1 MNHIYSCA
9 RPSLLA
15 ALFVT
20 CWLALCVASTD
31 SDGETGMEQP
41 ATGEPCANGRE
52 RTDWCGCEPPSYGDD
67 C

>member
-1 MNHIYSCA
+1 MTV
-9 RPSLLA
+9 RPSFWA

-41 ATGEPCANGRE
+41 ACPDGRPWTE
-52 RTDWCGCEPPSYGDD
+52 WCGCDTPIYGDD

>member
-1 MNHIYSCA
+1 MTA
-9 RPSLLA
+9 RPSLWA

-31 SDGETGMEQP
+31 SDGETGMEDP
-41 ATGEPCANGRE
+41 ACPDGSQSTE
-52 RTDWCGCEPPSYGDD
+52 WCGCETPSYGDD

>member
-1 MNHIYSCA
+1 MTV
-9 RPSLLA
+9 RPSFWA

-41 ATGEPCANGRE
+41 AVTELCPDGSTP
-52 RTDWCGCEPPSYGDD
+52 TTWCGCEPPVYGDD